1 MPIQIDLG
9 GPSDSSAV
17 KAAPTGKVV
26 GIDLGTTNSLV
37 ATVAVGTATPQA
49 AHQAFVIAPAGESP
63 LVPSVVEI
71 SREGGIANVGEV
83 AAQARSTRPQHVLY
97 SVKRLMGRSFKD
109 VEAERSTIPFNLVDD
124 EHHAQVQ
131 IEVDGKKFS
140 PIEISSEILK
150 TLKRRAENFLGETV
164 SRAVVTVPAYFD
176 DAQRTATK
184 AAGRLAGLEVIR
196 VVNEPTAA
204 ALAYGWS
211 HQKPGIVAV
220 YDLGGGTF
228 DVSILRIQENV
239 FEVLATAGDTHLGGD
254 DFDQALARHL
264 QTQLELGAE
273 HWAELLVK
281 AEGLKKILSQK
292 AETGFEFHGH
302 KLSLSRTEIAPLW
315 QPLVERTLDCFKR
328 ALADARLDVK
338 DLQDI
343 LLVGGSTRVPLV
355 REKLQEFSGREANS
369 TLNPDEAV
377 ALGAALQ
384 AEILSGR
391 GEDRLLLDVVPLSL
405 GIETM
410 GGAVSKLI
418 HRNSTLPTEAR
429 EIYTNHA
436 EKQTAFD
443 IHILQGEREL
453 VKDCRSLA
461 RFKLRGLDPA
471 PPGFHRIEVLFRI
484 DTNGILNVRARD
496 LRSGKTHEVEVNP
509 SFGIRDEDLFKMLE
523 SAYDNAE
530 ADIGARQLVDAR
542 VEADTVI
549 RAAEKAIAHAGHMVS
564 AKDLAQIK
572 ARLVDL
578 RNARQGS
585 DHQQIQESIAN
596 FDEVSRDLAELQ
608 INAALK
614 SSLSGQDV
622 KKV

>member
-9 GPSDSSAV
+9 NSTPAKKEIPQGR
-17 KAAPTGKVV
+17 VV

-37 ATVAVGTATPQA
+37 AAVQA
-49 AHQAFVIAPAGESP
+49 GESAKILFGEGESP
-63 LVPSVVEI
+63 LLPSVVAVSDAGVIE
-71 SREGGIANVGEV
+71 SVGFE
-83 AAQARSTRPQHVLY
+83 AQKLRSARPENILY
-97 SVKRLMGRSFKD
+97 SVKRLMGRSLKD
-109 VEAERSTIPFNLVDD
+109 LESERGLIPFALADD
-124 EHHAQVQ
+124 EHGAQVQ
-131 IEVDGKKFS
+131 VEVGGKKYS
-140 PIEISSEILK
+140 PVQISAEILK
-150 TLKRRAENFLGETV
+150 SLKTRAETSLDEKV
-164 SRAVVTVPAYFD
+164 SRAVITVPAYFD
-176 DAQRTATK
+176 DAQRSATK
-184 AAGRLAGLEVIR
+184 AAGRLAGLDVIR
-196 VVNEPTAA
+196 IVNEPTAA

-211 HQKPGIVAV
+211 HEKPGLVAV

-254 DFDQALARHL
+254 DFDRELA
-264 QTQLELGAE
+264 TYI
-273 HWAELLVK
+273 K
-281 AEGLKKILSQK
+281 N
-292 AETGFEFHGH
+292 
-302 KLSLSRTEIAPLW
+302 KLSLPEEDWPSLLVQAEALKKDLTQQSEVNFEFKNKKLTVKRTEAEALW
-315 QPLVERTLDCFKR
+315 QSLVERSLDCFSR
-328 ALADARLDVK
+328 ALVDAKIQVSEINDV
-338 DLQDI
+338 

-355 REKLQEFSGREANS
+355 QKALADFAGKAPNVS
-369 TLNPDEAV
+369 LNPDEAV

-391 GEDRLLLDVVPLSL
+391 GAERLLLDVVPLSL

-429 EIYTNHA
+429 EVYTNHA
-436 EKQTAFD
+436 EKQNAFD

-453 VKDCRSLA
+453 VKDNRSLA

-496 LRSGKTHEVEVNP
+496 LRTQKTHEIEVNP
-509 SFGIRDEDLFKMLE
+509 SFGIRDDELMTMLE
-523 SAYDNAE
+523 SSFENAQE
-530 ADIGARQLVDAR
+530 DMSARLIVDAR

-549 RAAEKAIAHAGHMVS
+549 RAAEKAITNAGHLVPTKNLS
-564 AKDLAQIK
+564 EIR
-572 ARLVDL
+572 ARLIDL
-578 RNARQGS
+578 KNARQGS
-585 DHQQIQESIAN
+585 SSQQIRESIEN

-614 SSLSGQDV
+614 SSLSGQSA
-622 KKV
+622 KKAE